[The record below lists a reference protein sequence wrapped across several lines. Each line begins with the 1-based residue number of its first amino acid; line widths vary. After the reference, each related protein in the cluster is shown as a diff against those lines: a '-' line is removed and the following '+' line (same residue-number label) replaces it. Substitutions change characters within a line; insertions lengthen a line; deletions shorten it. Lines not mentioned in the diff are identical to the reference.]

1 MTALHLD
8 YTSALL
14 HKYGTLE
21 YILLGDLRDLLEEP
35 ADEET
40 NRWLVA
46 VLDTLLEL
54 LPNQFALEESG
65 GYLAEVTAEFPNW
78 HREVEAL
85 QREHQSLFDSLQQ
98 LRNQVASDTPFDGI
112 ADQVR
117 AELRDWM
124 QRITAHRRHENRLVQ
139 TAVNLEVGAG
149 D

>member
-8 YTSALL
+8 FTSALL

-35 ADEET
+35 ANEET
-40 NRWLVA
+40 SKWLVA
-46 VLDTLLEL
+46 VLDTLLDM
-54 LPNQFALEESG
+54 LPRQFALEESG
-65 GYLAEVTAEFPNW
+65 GYLSEVTAEFPHW
-78 HREVEAL
+78 FREVEAL
-85 QREHQSLFDSLQQ
+85 QREHHALYASLQQ
-98 LRNQVASDTPFDGI
+98 LRDRVVLDKPFDGI

-124 QRITAHRRHENRLVQ
+124 QRVAAHKRHENRLVQ